1 MNLSPP
7 RPTNPGRPKD
17 PEKRAAIL
25 EAAVTLFL
33 ARGYDG
39 VSMDAIAHS
48 AGVSKLTVYSHFED
62 KDSLFAAAVTECCE
76 QQLPHRL
83 FVPSAELPVAE
94 ALQTIGRGFMELVMD
109 ERAITLHR
117 VVIGQAGQNTRLT
130 EIFFSAGARRTLSDM
145 EAFLRQAD
153 KSGALRLPDPARAAE
168 HFFCLL
174 KGLRHLRVLVGLSP
188 TPTRAEREAH
198 VDEVVAMFMRAYA
211 APASSGCAP

>member
-1 MNLSPP
+1 MNLSTP

-33 ARGYDG
+33 ARGYEG
-39 VSMDAIAHS
+39 VSMDAIAHT

-62 KDSLFAAAVTECCE
+62 KESLFAASVTECCE

-83 FVPSAELPVAE
+83 FFPSADLPVAE
-94 ALQTIGRGFMELVMD
+94 ALQMIGHGFMELVMD

-117 VVIGQAGQNTRLT
+117 VVIGQAGQNPRLT
-130 EIFFSAGARRTLSDM
+130 EIFYSAGARRTLQDM
-145 EAFLRQAD
+145 EDFLRQVD
-153 KSGALRLPDPARAAE
+153 QSGALRLPDPARAAE

-188 TPTRAEREAH
+188 KPTRAEREAH

-211 APASSGCAP
+211 APAASERTP